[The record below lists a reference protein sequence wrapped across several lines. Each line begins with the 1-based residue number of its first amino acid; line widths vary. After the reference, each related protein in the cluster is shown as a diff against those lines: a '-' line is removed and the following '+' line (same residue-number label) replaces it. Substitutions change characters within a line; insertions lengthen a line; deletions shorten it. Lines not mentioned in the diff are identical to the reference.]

1 MSESENNAGK
11 DFSNDEKQGSGSES
25 PRINT
30 NKTEDKAP
38 KGTHSPIKLVTLT
51 VLAISILFL
60 GWYIYSDRY
69 VPYTDQARINGLMIP
84 IVPRVSGYITRINV
98 RLHSQ
103 VRVGDTLFQIDQRP
117 YLLAVEKAEA
127 NLDNTAQS
135 VAARTAS
142 VKSAAGRL
150 GVARAQL
157 DRAQRNWERVQ
168 KVIQENPGALSQSDR
183 DQAETSLSQATEQV
197 ASAEADLERAQ
208 QALGVSGEGNPQF
221 RSAVKTLEQAQ
232 LDLAF
237 TSVIATAEGIIES
250 FSIDLGY
257 YATPGQPLATLVS
270 EKDFWIQADMKEN
283 NISNMKPGDHVEFS
297 LDVAP
302 GRVFNGKV
310 RSIGYGVTTGNT
322 NRGDLPSVS
331 SSQAWLRDPQRFP
344 VIVSFDT
351 EDLRSKLRFG
361 GQVDVIVYTG
371 DHGFLNAIG
380 KFRIRLL
387 SWLSYA
393 R

>member
-11 DFSNDEKQGSGSES
+11 DSTDQENQRSAGLSANEDGDK
-25 PRINT
+25 I
-30 NKTEDKAP
+30 EDKEQR
-38 KGTHSPIKLVTLT
+38 GTHSPIKLVTVI
-51 VLAISILFL
+51 VLVISFLFL

-69 VPYTDQARINGLMIP
+69 VPYTDQAIVNGLMIP

-103 VRVGDTLFQIDQRP
+103 VRVGDTLFQIDPRP
-117 YLLAVEKAEA
+117 YLLAVEKSEA
-127 NLDNTAQS
+127 NLAYTAQT

-142 VKSAAGRL
+142 VKSATGRL

-157 DRAQRNWERVQ
+157 DRAQRNWDRVQ
-168 KVIQENPGALSQSDR
+168 KVLQENPGALSLSDR
-183 DQAETSLSQATEQV
+183 DQAETALSQATEQV
-197 ASAEADLERAQ
+197 ASAEADLERTQ
-208 QALGVSGEGNPQF
+208 QSLGVSGEGNPQF
-221 RSAVKTLEQAQ
+221 RSAVKALEQAQ

-237 TSVIATAEGIIES
+237 TTVIAIAEGIIES

-270 EKDFWIQADMKEN
+270 ERDIWIQADLKEN
-283 NISNMKPGDHVEFS
+283 NISNIKPGDKVEFS

-302 GRVFNGKV
+302 GKVFPGKV
-310 RSIGYGVTTGNT
+310 RSIGYGVSTGNS

-331 SSQAWLRDPQRFP
+331 SNQAWLRDPQRFP

-351 EDLRSKLRFG
+351 KNLGSKLRLG

-371 DHGFLNAIG
+371 DHGFLNAVG
-380 KFRIRLL
+380 RFRIRLL